1 MGGQG
6 SHALGEEADY
16 KGYTGFRCVPPRQR
30 IIALSF
36 DRVGIVDD
44 WSAVVDMGDNGTA
57 VPTTLVASEEFRR

>member
-6 SHALGEEADY
+6 SHALGQEADH

-36 DRVGIVDD
+36 DRVGIVDKRR
-44 WSAVVDMGDNGTA
+44 SVVDMDSDCDILTD
-57 VPTTLVASEEFRR
+57 TLVASEESRR